1 MSLKTVAQFTS
12 SGGGGSGTVTS
23 VNVSGGA
30 TGLTTSG
37 GPVTTSGTIT
47 MAGTLAVANGGTGVT
62 TSSGASSVVLRD
74 ANSNITGNSFFEG
87 ITYVAAAG
95 TTTTLTA
102 ASTPTYVVTGSG
114 GQTYKLP
121 DATTLSAGAI
131 FSFNNNQTSGTV
143 VVQNSAG
150 TTLATLQS
158 GAFIDFTL
166 LVNSPAAGT
175 WDTHAQ
181 TPSNVSWSTNTLD
194 WTGSVT
200 NATWNGVAVAPNR
213 GGTGIANNTASTLT
227 ISGSFGTT
235 FTITGTTSVTLP
247 TSGTLVNTAV
257 TTLSSLSSIGT
268 IATGVWNGTTI
279 AVAYGGTGVTTSTGS
294 GSNVLSASPTLT
306 GTLTVPTITSAASTA
321 LTIQSAGTTAAT
333 FDTSQNLNIGT
344 ATALNSARLT
354 VVGGV
359 TGIVTRNSGATAGK
373 FWNSPYVDTANTL
386 YMINNSNAGVY
397 ISDGGVAWVANSDER
412 LKDII
417 SPIASALTGVL
428 SLRAVRYSWKNDE
441 AKVARVGLIAQ
452 DVQKVLPEVVNSSKL
467 PQSADET
474 EYLGVAYTEVIPLLV
489 AAIQELSAKN
499 EALEARLAAL
509 EAKQ

>member
-1 MSLKTVAQFTS
+1 MPRYASNIQIPNLGAAISLN
-12 SGGGGSGTVTS
+12 GTEQLEMVQAGTS
-23 VNVSGGA
+23 VRGTTQQIADLATSTPGPTGPQGNVGPTGPTGNLGPTGPTGFGAVGA
-30 TGLTTSG
+30 TGPSG
-37 GPVTTSGTIT
+37 PTGPTGS
-47 MAGTLAVANGGTGVT
+47 NG
-62 TSSGASSVVLRD
+62 
-74 ANSNITGNSFFEG
+74 ITGPTG
-87 ITYVAAAG
+87 
-95 TTTTLTA
+95 A
-102 ASTPTYVVTGSG
+102 ASTIPGPTGPNGPTGPTGSNG
-114 GQTYKLP
+114 PTG
-121 DATTLSAGAI
+121 ATG
-131 FSFNNNQTSGTV
+131 
-143 VVQNSAG
+143 
-150 TTLATLQS
+150 
-158 GAFIDFTL
+158 
-166 LVNSPAAGT
+166 VNGSPGAAGPT
-175 WDTHAQ
+175 GPTGVGPTGAVGPTGVQ
-181 TPSNVSWSTNTLD
+181 GVVGPTGP
-194 WTGSVT
+194 TGST
-200 NATWNGVAVAPNR
+200 GAASTVAGPT
-213 GGTGIANNTASTLT
+213 GPTGIAGPTGPTGSTGANSTVAGPTGPTGPTGSTGATGPTGATPAIGGSDTQVQYNNA
-227 ISGSFGTT
+227 GSFAGSANLT
-235 FTITGTTSVTLP
+235 F
-247 TSGTLVNTAV
+247 SGTA
-257 TTLSSLSSIGT
+257 
-268 IATGVWNGTTI
+268 
-279 AVAYGGTGVTTSTGS
+279 
-294 GSNVLSASPTLT
+294 
-306 GTLTVPTITSAASTA
+306 LTVPTITSPSATA
-321 LTIQSAGTTAAT
+321 LTIQSAGTTAMT
-333 FDTSQNLNIGT
+333 VDTSQNLNIGT